1 MQVQLDR
8 VGQLGLLHLAEVL
21 GALALPLQLV
31 GLRRAPCRSSR
42 RACLSRIAVRYA
54 CYMLEQSPH
63 GVGALGAE
71 PFDEALEDLDLAL
84 PPTHSR
90 RRRPASK

>member
-1 MQVQLDR
+1 
-8 VGQLGLLHLAEVL
+8 
-21 GALALPLQLV
+21 
-31 GLRRAPCRSSR
+31 
-42 RACLSRIAVRYA
+42 
-54 CYMLEQSPH
+54 MLEQSPH

-71 PFDEALEDLDLAL
+71 LFEEALEDLDLAL